1 MSICHSTPI
10 KMRPRRLRQRFM
22 ILAVQ
27 PWDMFFNVM
36 ARRSTRATLA
46 ALDDH
51 MLKDI
56 GISRSDIERIARQ
69 VAVSHHRSRMP
80 Q

>member
-1 MSICHSTPI
+1 MSVSYSTPN

-22 ILAVQ
+22 TLAVQ

-46 ALDDH
+46 AMDDH

-56 GISRSDIERIARQ
+56 GVSRSDIERIARD
-69 VAVSHHRSRMP
+69 RP
-80 Q
+80 D

>member
-36 ARRSTRATLA
+36 ARRSTRAKLA

-56 GISRSDIERIARQ
+56 GVSRSDIERIAR
-69 VAVSHHRSRMP
+69 HIP
-80 Q
+80 E